1 MYNTGSLIEPARL
14 SSYKKSTN
22 TFNGKKTIL
31 IPCLSWSFI
40 DEFFFILFTSAV
52 CRNVTL
58 TFHSY
63 IVIIRKLY
71 AIQSQKALDM
81 DIKAEESG
89 ITALVN
95 YQFTT
100 STHKKNIHCKDQILC
115 VIYQQTCFSFAVCEL
130 IKDDSKHCIFIAML
144 AK

>member
-52 CRNVTL
+52 CHNVTL

-100 STHKKNIHCKDQILC
+100 STHKKKHTLQRSNFMHNISANMLQLC
-115 VIYQQTCFSFAVCEL
+115 SLRAN
-130 IKDDSKHCIFIAML
+130 KG
-144 AK
+144 